1 MKKIRL
7 VELSKNDLKKINGGY
22 VPKTCTCDCG
32 DSDTTSS
39 QVRATNSGTVTSINN

>member
-7 VELSKNDLKKINGGY
+7 IELSKNDLKKITGGDA
-22 VPKTCTCDCG
+22 PKTCSCSCG

-39 QVRATNSGTVTSINN
+39 QVRSNNSGTVTSI